1 MFLLQIVNSIS
12 VWLKRL
18 AVKGSYAI
26 AFLNEDDQGRAMP
39 FDIHLGDIGLT
50 NANGYNVT
58 DVFDNI
64 HRGQFKPA
72 SVLSVLIDPTSIVI
86 LKAVPLWATNSFWL
100 LFFLL
105 LGWVSTHM
113 QNLEVG
119 VVFAASEQSFKLCM
133 ITWPLLSFTHWYQ
146 FWWSWCDFK
155 VTAAQEKS
163 RLLVALIDLC
173 SMVRF

>member
-58 DVFDNI
+58 DVFDNV
-64 HRGQFKPA
+64 HRGQFKPE

-86 LKAVPLWATNSFWL
+86 LKAVPLWATNSLWL

-105 LGWVSTHM
+105 LGWVLTHM
-113 QNLEVG
+113 E
-119 VVFAASEQSFKLCM
+119 K
-133 ITWPLLSFTHWYQ
+133 
-146 FWWSWCDFK
+146 SWCWCCLYQHLNNHSNF
-155 VTAAQEKS
+155 AWLHS
-163 RLLVALIDLC
+163 LCWALFIDISFGDLDVIPR
-173 SMVRF
+173 SQQHKKN

>member
-105 LGWVSTHM
+105 LGWVLTHM

-133 ITWPLLSFTHWYQ
+133 IT
-146 FWWSWCDFK
+146 
-155 VTAAQEKS
+155 
-163 RLLVALIDLC
+163 
-173 SMVRF
+173 

>member
-1 MFLLQIVNSIS
+1 MLLIKQLLSELLSVLCKGSPHCNTIIYQKTEEKDRGKDKEKLNSFHSHEVFLLQIVNSIS

-50 NANGYNVT
+50 SANGYNVT
-58 DVFDNI
+58 DVFDNV

-86 LKAVPLWATNSFWL
+86 LKAVPL
-100 LFFLL
+100 
-105 LGWVSTHM
+105 
-113 QNLEVG
+113 
-119 VVFAASEQSFKLCM
+119 
-133 ITWPLLSFTHWYQ
+133 
-146 FWWSWCDFK
+146 
-155 VTAAQEKS
+155 
-163 RLLVALIDLC
+163 
-173 SMVRF
+173 